1 MTRCGRQFT
10 TSVSQ
15 GNTMVFYDSAE
26 EEEDQQQDEEVFDDE
41 AIPTNEE
48 EEEEEIENCNIP
60 EYVATK
66 EYVNDQLEHAR
77 QLSAQDASIALHHE
91 LHQVK
96 LKLQSVSDTQSRCLR
111 QWTVNDAFNADLY
124 RISNTAPPQ
133 DEKDVANKAYVDRH
147 INIIKTH
154 LAKIPKLRCS
164 KLGNVNVMK
173 KRLVN
178 VAPPVRKEDG
188 ATKAY
193 VDEKIKKEIAKLRV

>member
-10 TSVSQ
+10 MSDSQ
-15 GNTMVFYDSAE
+15 ANTMVFYDSAE
-26 EEEDQQQDEEVFDDE
+26 EDQQQDEEVYDDE
-41 AIPTNEE
+41 EIPTNEDE

-60 EYVATK
+60 AYVVTK
-66 EYVNDQLEHAR
+66 EYVNEQLEHAR
-77 QLSAQDASIALHHE
+77 QLSAQDANIALQHE

-133 DEKDVANKAYVDRH
+133 DEKDVANKAYVDRY

-164 KLGNVNVMK
+164 TLGNVIVMK

-193 VDEKIKKEIAKLRV
+193 VDEKIKKRNR

>member
-1 MTRCGRQFT
+1 MTRCGRQFI

-41 AIPTNEE
+41 EIPTNE

-60 EYVATK
+60 AYVATK
-66 EYVNDQLEHAR
+66 EYVNEQLEHAR
-77 QLSAQDASIALHHE
+77 QLSAQDASIALQHE

-124 RISNTAPPQ
+124 RISNTAPQ

-147 INIIKTH
+147 FKIIKTH

>member
-1 MTRCGRQFT
+1 MTRCGRLF

-26 EEEDQQQDEEVFDDE
+26 EEDQQQDEEVFDDE
-41 AIPTNEE
+41 EIPTN

-66 EYVNDQLEHAR
+66 EYVNEQLEHAR
-77 QLSAQDASIALHHE
+77 QLSAQDASIALQHE